1 MLTIRGN
8 LFLLDLRRFPGRLHM
23 ASEVHVTLDCSAWD
37 DQVWI
42 ALRVDGADVVVE
54 LLGSA

>member
-1 MLTIRGN
+1 
-8 LFLLDLRRFPGRLHM
+8 M
-23 ASEVHVTLDCSAWD
+23 ASEVHITLDRSAWD
-37 DQVWI
+37 NKVRI